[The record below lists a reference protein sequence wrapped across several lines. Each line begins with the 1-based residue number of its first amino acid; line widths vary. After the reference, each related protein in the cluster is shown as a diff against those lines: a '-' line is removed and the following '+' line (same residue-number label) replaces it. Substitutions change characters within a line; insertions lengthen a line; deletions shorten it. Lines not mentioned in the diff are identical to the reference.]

1 MLEEFPKE
9 RGREVGP
16 LRVVR
21 NLAVLTLAVV
31 MVACAQR
38 AANPDEDA
46 GGTSPAT
53 QTVPDIGA
61 LVNHLKASGIPIGRV
76 DIYTAEN
83 DPFKRLG
90 RPGEYVGKA
99 VFHDTRFPLPPNDF
113 TQWGGWGGTIETF
126 GTTADLESWKNRI
139 RLARERDP
147 TAPPEWQYEKRLALI
162 RMGSVLTPDQAK
174 AYEAAIASFPG

>member
-1 MLEEFPKE
+1 MTK
-9 RGREVGP
+9 RGREVGR

-21 NLAVLTLAVV
+21 SLALLTLPIA

-38 AANPDEDA
+38 TVPEDDT
-46 GGTSPAT
+46 GITSPAAQG
-53 QTVPDIGA
+53 QTPPDITA

-99 VFHDTRFPLPPNDF
+99 VFHDTRFPLPPGDF
-113 TQWGGWGGTIETF
+113 TQWGAWGGTIETF
-126 GTTADLESWKNRI
+126 ANSKDLESWKKRI
-139 RLARERDP
+139 VLARERDP
-147 TAPPEWQYEKRLALI
+147 IAPPEWQYEKGLALVRI
-162 RMGSVLTPDQAK
+162 GNVVTPDQAR
-174 AYEAAIASFPG
+174 AYETAIASFPG